1 MIVVKKTSKQLKQWG
16 LILINGKINLITHLC
31 CLFGTIL
38 GSLSQEMLYCHLYC
52 NSKGYF
58 SSSEAYWQKQPPA
71 VFYKKGVLTNFSKFT
86 GKHLCQSLFF
96 KRLYYR
102 FFPVNFPK
110 FVGPLFFTKHL
121 WATASAI
128 RTMSNIYNNFFVGIA
143 SR

>member
-121 WATASAI
+121 WATAS
-128 RTMSNIYNNFFVGIA
+128 NIYDRT
-143 SR
+143 SLWK